1 MGIRIE
7 NEIECYHKADNQYG
21 TFLAFRPLTFVPIAT
36 SPIVPGV
43 LDKEQVAWLNDY
55 HRKVFEQLAPRLTE
69 DERAWLAEKCV
80 AIGC

>member
-55 HRKVFEQLAPRLTE
+55 HSKVNEQLAPRLTE

>member
-1 MGIRIE
+1 MFVTGVQTCALPI
-7 NEIECYHKADNQYG
+7 
-21 TFLAFRPLTFVPIAT
+21 FTFVPIAT

-69 DERAWLAEKCV
+69 DERAWLAEKCA

>member
-1 MGIRIE
+1 M
-7 NEIECYHKADNQYG
+7 
-21 TFLAFRPLTFVPIAT
+21 PIAT

-43 LDKEQVAWLNDY
+43 LDKEQIAWLNDY

-69 DERAWLAEKCV
+69 DERAWLAEKCA

>member
-1 MGIRIE
+1 MRGRSL
-7 NEIECYHKADNQYG
+7 QSVV
-21 TFLAFRPLTFVPIAT
+21 RAT
-36 SPIVPGV
+36 VTGLSDSGRLRLRQRTHAAASPIVPGV

-69 DERAWLAEKCV
+69 DERAWLAEKCA

>member
-1 MGIRIE
+1 ML
-7 NEIECYHKADNQYG
+7 HKADNQYG

-69 DERAWLAEKCV
+69 DERAWLAEKCA